1 MKIILLSQAIMLLAA
16 ANTFAADRSQAFS
29 NADIKG
35 SYGLLA
41 QGTSADPGAQ
51 ISFPAVYVGV
61 VSSDGNGNLRGNG
74 TINPGGPLSGLTP
87 GQAVTLTG
95 TYSVDAD
102 GTGNVTGSG
111 AAANDPP
118 SVLGAGALVL
128 ESSNQIQVVSTQTD
142 RVFYTTLI
150 KQRPPFGGFSNA
162 MLRGAWGF
170 ACHGTLVTTAGN
182 PATVAESA
190 IAVVGLMTADGH
202 GNFSAEDTANTNGVV
217 SQENFTGLNQV
228 AGDGTISATATSTN
242 PLLANLVG
250 IIDNSDEFRMITVD
264 PGTIVSCTFNTQ
276 AANTQARADDEDR

>member
-1 MKIILLSQAIMLLAA
+1 MKRILLSLLIMLLAA
-16 ANTFAADRSQAFS
+16 ANSFARDRSQAFS

-51 ISFPAVYVGV
+51 ISFPAVYVGI
-61 VSSDGNGNLRGNG
+61 VSSDGNGDLQGNG

-95 TYSVDAD
+95 TYSVDTD

-111 AAANDPP
+111 AGVNDPP
-118 SVLGAGALVL
+118 SVLGAGALVIEL
-128 ESSNQIQVVSTQTD
+128 SNQIQVVSTQTD

-170 ACHGTLVTTAGN
+170 ACRGTLVTAAGN

-190 IAVVGLMTADGH
+190 IAVVGLMTNDGH

-217 SQENFTGLNQV
+217 SQENFTGLSKV

-250 IIDNSDEFRMITVD
+250 IIDNSDEFRMITID
-264 PGTIVSCTFNTQ
+264 PGTVVSCTFNTQ
-276 AANTQARADDEDR
+276 TRSDEQER

>member
-1 MKIILLSQAIMLLAA
+1 MKRILLSLVFMLLAA
-16 ANTFAADRSQAFS
+16 TSTFAADRWQAFS

-74 TINPGGPLSGLTP
+74 TINPGGPLSGFTP

-95 TYSVDAD
+95 TYSIDTN

-118 SVLGAGALVL
+118 SVLGAGALVI
-128 ESSNQIQVVSTQTD
+128 ESSNRIQVVSTQTD

-170 ACHGTLVTTAGN
+170 ACRGTLVTAAGD
-182 PATVAESA
+182 PVTVVESA
-190 IAVVGLMTADGH
+190 VAVVGLMTNDGH
-202 GNFSAEDTANTNGVV
+202 GNFSAEDTANTNGAV
-217 SQENFTGLNQV
+217 SQESFTGLNKV

-242 PLLANLVG
+242 PVLANLVG
-250 IIDNSDEFRMITVD
+250 IIDNSDEFRMITID

-276 AANTQARADDEDR
+276 ARNTQARADVEDR

>member
-1 MKIILLSQAIMLLAA
+1 MKRILLSLAIMLLVA

-35 SYGLLA
+35 SYGLLS
-41 QGTSADPGAQ
+41 QGTSADPVAQ
-51 ISFPAVYVGV
+51 ISFPAVYVGI
-61 VSSDGNGNLRGNG
+61 VSSDGNGNLQGNG

-95 TYSVDAD
+95 TYSVDTD
-102 GTGNVTGSG
+102 GTGSVTGSG

-118 SVLGAGALVL
+118 SVLGAGALVI

-150 KQRPPFGGFSNA
+150 KQHPPFGGFSNA

-170 ACHGTLVTTAGN
+170 SCHGTLVTAAGN

-190 IAVVGLMTADGH
+190 IAVVGLMTDDGH
-202 GNFSAEDTANTNGVV
+202 GNFSAQDTANTNGVV
-217 SQENFTGLNQV
+217 SQENFTGLNKV

-242 PLLANLVG
+242 PVLANLVG
-250 IIDNSDEFRMITVD
+250 IIDNSDEFRMITID

-276 AANTQARADDEDR
+276 AGNSQARADEEDR

>member
-1 MKIILLSQAIMLLAA
+1 MKRMLLSLVIMLAAA
-16 ANTFAADRSQAFS
+16 ANTFAGDRSHTFS

-41 QGTSADPGAQ
+41 QGTSAAPGTQ
-51 ISFPAVYVGV
+51 ISFPAVYVGI
-61 VSSDGNGNLRGNG
+61 VSSDGNGNLQGNG

-95 TYSVDAD
+95 TYSVDTD
-102 GTGNVTGSG
+102 GTGDVTGSG
-111 AAANDPP
+111 AGANDPP
-118 SVLGAGALVL
+118 SVLGAGALVMQ
-128 ESSNQIQVVSTQTD
+128 SSNQIQLVSTQSD
-142 RVFYTTLI
+142 RVFYTTVI

-170 ACHGTLVTTAGN
+170 ACHGTLVTTTGD
-182 PATVAESA
+182 PATVVESA
-190 IAVVGLMTADGH
+190 VAMVGLMTDDGH

-217 SQENFTGLNQV
+217 SQENFTGLSKV

-250 IIDNSDEFRMITVD
+250 IIDNSDEFRMITID
-264 PGTIVSCTFNTQ
+264 PGTVVSCTFNTQ
-276 AANTQARADDEDR
+276 AGNAQARADEEDR